1 VGTARLLLPGDG
13 DEYLLEP
20 DVPLADQSIPLR
32 ALAPAGVAALEI
44 RSDAGPRVAFA
55 TPFSERLPAER
66 GAHRVEL
73 YLPGAP
79 APAAIAH
86 YVVW

>member
-1 VGTARLLLPGDG
+1 
-13 DEYLLEP
+13 
-20 DVPLADQSIPLR
+20 VPLADRSIPLR

-44 RSDAGPRVAFA
+44 RSDAGPRTPLAS
-55 TPFSERLPAER
+55 PFSERLPAER
-66 GAHRVEL
+66 GAHRLEL
-73 YLPGAP
+73 FLPGAP